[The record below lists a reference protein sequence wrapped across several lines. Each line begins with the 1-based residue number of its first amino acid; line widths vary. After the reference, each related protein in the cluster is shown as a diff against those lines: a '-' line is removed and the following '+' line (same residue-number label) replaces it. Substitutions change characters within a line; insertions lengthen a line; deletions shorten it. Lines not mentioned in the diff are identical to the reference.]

1 MRRKIIT
8 LFFSLLLA
16 VSLSVQ
22 AQPRGALFKVQAKG
36 NTMYLFGTMH
46 IGQADFYPLEP
57 RIKNAIAKAPAL
69 ALEIDPLKDPSAAM
83 QAVMQYGMI
92 APGGQ
97 TIQDQPPAFRERLD
111 KALRQARIN
120 PAQVATLKPW
130 MLATILA
137 LAEYTKQGGDP
148 ALSVDTH
155 LAKLAR
161 EARVPVVELESIAL
175 QMGIFDRMSADEQ
188 WRFLDDAL
196 ASMESG
202 KQEKE
207 VRDIIASWSRADRA
221 ALDKVARQVAEDK
234 TLTGRFFQKVLLEER
249 NGPMADKLMAMLEKA
264 DGHVAGMGVLHLLGT
279 NSVPALMKAKGA
291 MVERVY

>member
-57 RIKNAIAKAPAL
+57 RIKSAIAKAPAL
-69 ALEIDPLKDPSAAM
+69 ALEIDPLKDPSATM

-92 APGGQ
+92 APGGK
-97 TIQDQPPAFRERLD
+97 TIQDQPAAFRERLD

-137 LAEYTKQGGDP
+137 LAEYVKQGGDP

-161 EARVPVVELESIAL
+161 EAKVPVVELESIAL

-196 ASMESG
+196 ASIESG

-207 VRDIIASWSRADRA
+207 VRDIISSWARADRA
-221 ALDKVARQVAEDK
+221 ALDDVAKQVAEDK
-234 TLTGRFFQKVLLEER
+234 SLTGRFLQKVLLEER
-249 NGPMADKLMAMLEKA
+249 NGPIADKLMAMLEKA

>member
-196 ASMESG
+196 ASIESG

-221 ALDKVARQVAEDK
+221 ALDNVARQVAEDK

>member
-92 APGGQ
+92 APGGK

-196 ASMESG
+196 ASIESG